1 MNKKVIVI
9 GDGVIGSNYVY
20 SLMIHGSVNE
30 IGIIDQN
37 QEKVQGDVLDLA
49 DVDLDTRATKI
60 YAAEFSDCVDAD
72 LVVLVTDISRYSS
85 SALFGPS
92 NNNLHE
98 FTKTLN
104 AIISSGFN
112 GIFLVAADT
121 VDILTYETWRITG
134 FSRERIIGLGSMV
147 STVRLKYELAYE
159 LKINDPRQ
167 INIYMLGNSGSEEFA
182 AYSTATV
189 RKSPLNIWLHDQ
201 QICEDQLFEI
211 EDRVKQKSRLI
222 IKKKRSLAY
231 GVAAALTQITRAIFN
246 DQDTVLPVSICL
258 EGEYGISNVC
268 LATPA
273 IVNSDGIKRVIELP
287 LSNSENEKMLQ
298 AAKLSKGKILEE
310 WMGVSTSYF

>member
-1 MNKKVIVI
+1 
-9 GDGVIGSNYVY
+9 
-20 SLMIHGSVNE
+20 
-30 IGIIDQN
+30 
-37 QEKVQGDVLDLA
+37 
-49 DVDLDTRATKI
+49 
-60 YAAEFSDCVDAD
+60 
-72 LVVLVTDISRYSS
+72 
-85 SALFGPS
+85 
-92 NNNLHE
+92 
-98 FTKTLN
+98 
-104 AIISSGFN
+104 
-112 GIFLVAADT
+112 
-121 VDILTYETWRITG
+121 
-134 FSRERIIGLGSMV
+134 
-147 STVRLKYELAYE
+147 
-159 LKINDPRQ
+159 
-167 INIYMLGNSGSEEFA
+167 MLGNSGSEEFA

>member
-167 INIYMLGNSGSEEFA
+167 INIY
-182 AYSTATV
+182 V
-189 RKSPLNIWLHDQ
+189 R
-201 QICEDQLFEI
+201 
-211 EDRVKQKSRLI
+211 
-222 IKKKRSLAY
+222 
-231 GVAAALTQITRAIFN
+231 
-246 DQDTVLPVSICL
+246 
-258 EGEYGISNVC
+258 
-268 LATPA
+268 
-273 IVNSDGIKRVIELP
+273 
-287 LSNSENEKMLQ
+287 
-298 AAKLSKGKILEE
+298 
-310 WMGVSTSYF
+310 